1 MDKTKSNINKSNVGK
16 SNISKTNDTSK
27 STSVIPDFSS
37 PMYFYPILF
46 IIISLILVLIKIYV
60 GYKIIKG
67 ISKSKS
73 DVVSNII
80 MTVIFVIIV
89 LIMCITLIPNLK
101 NLKQLFEQ
109 IGNVTYAI
117 IYTIFIILFFT
128 LTSSET
134 IEKYYYIIVP
144 FVTLLGLFVFYK
156 SIQSNYI
163 DKFNLNYERIKT
175 LILFFCILTIMM
187 VYYSVDPGGIIK
199 KYFGHLML
207 LTIIIA
213 VFVFLYLIIVLT
225 LPHKYYTSNSKNNND
240 KNNDKSNIH
249 TNYFNNFSNFS
260 VYGTISFIMFLIGIT
275 IIISTY
281 PGGFFSKDNQVK
293 ASAILIFTLLI
304 SILWSILIVS
314 NAFPELSDKKMDI
327 DTLNLFKRGLL
338 ILFGLVISIL
348 MIVWIIYAAQNKTGK
363 SGTVSLILNILL
375 ILILLGIIYKTIYV
389 ANPNDNNNKNNPSFI
404 TKILAYAGTI
414 VTTIYS
420 YISKNGFTK
429 DGLEGKNGENSYWY
443 MLVLSILLLVIY
455 FYLPTIYNKF
465 ILQGGKLLI
474 NQPIYTDQEVSLG
487 TYQTLNGSDTY
498 DYNYALS
505 FWIFL
510 NSFSPSTNPKYA
522 KYTSLMN
529 YGGKPNILYN
539 ASENTLIITMK
550 QEKGDLVEEL
560 SSSSPLELD
569 ENGDRI
575 LYKNTNMLLQKW
587 NHIVLNYHGGVLDI
601 FLNGELLKS
610 VNNMVQ
616 YYTLDSLTV
625 GEKDGFHG
633 GICSIVYYH
642 KVLTRNDIYFIYN
655 MLKNEENPVTEK
667 HNFTTIMNIQP

>member
-1 MDKTKSNINKSNVGK
+1 MDKTN
-16 SNISKTNDTSK
+16 TNTNTTNTTNTNTTNATNAK
-27 STSVIPDFSS
+27 STSMIPDFSS

-60 GYKIIKG
+60 GYNIIKG
-67 ISKSKS
+67 VSSLSKSKS
-73 DVVSNII
+73 DVISNII
-80 MTVIFVIIV
+80 MTVIFVVIV
-89 LIMCITLIPNLK
+89 LILCITLIPNLK
-101 NLKQLFEQ
+101 YLKQLFEQ

-128 LTSSET
+128 LTSSE
-134 IEKYYYIIVP
+134 IIDKYYYVIVP
-144 FVTLLGLFVFYK
+144 LVTLLGLFVFYK

-175 LILFFCILTIMM
+175 IILFFCILTIMM

-225 LPHKYYTSNSKNNND
+225 LPSRYYINNNKNSKNSNS
-240 KNNDKSNIH
+240 KSNIH
-249 TNYFNNFSNFS
+249 NNYFNNFSNFS
-260 VYGTISFIMFLIGIT
+260 VYGTISFIIFLIVVT

-304 SILWSILIVS
+304 SILWSILIIS

-327 DTLNLFKRGLL
+327 DNLNLYKRGLL
-338 ILFGLVISIL
+338 ILFGVVISIL
-348 MIVWIIYAAQNKTGK
+348 IIVWIVYAAQNKTG
-363 SGTVSLILNILL
+363 SVSLILNILL

-389 ANPNDNNNKNNPSFI
+389 ANPNDTNNKNNGSFI
-404 TKILAYAGTI
+404 TKILTYAGSMI
-414 VTTIYS
+414 TTIYS
-420 YISKNGFTK
+420 YISKNVFTK
-429 DGLEGKNGENSYWY
+429 DEKNGKEGENSYWY
-443 MLVLSILLLVIY
+443 MLVIAILLLVSY
-455 FYLPTIYNKF
+455 FYLPTVYNKF
-465 ILQGGKLLI
+465 ILQGGKILI

-487 TYQTLNGSDTY
+487 TYQTFNGSDTY

-510 NSFSPSTNPKYA
+510 NSFPPSTNPTYA
-522 KYTSLMN
+522 KYTSLLN
-529 YGGKPNILYN
+529 YGGKPNVLYN
-539 ASENTLIITMK
+539 ASENTLLITMK

-560 SSSSPLELD
+560 SSSNPVELD
-569 ENGDRI
+569 ENGNRI

-587 NHIVLNYHGGVLDI
+587 DHIVLNYHGGVLDI
-601 FLNGELLKS
+601 FLNGELVKS
-610 VNNMVQ
+610 VGNVVQ

-633 GICSIVYYH
+633 GVCSVIYYH

-667 HNFTTIMNIQP
+667 HNVATIITNE